1 LGYSLNEGSFSIA
14 REASLVRRF
23 FLSGLRFVVPG
34 LLLVLFVLPLS
45 APAGASELFGPKP
58 QWVSSTWLPR
68 VDPARANQTAGGLY
82 MLLLDRQ
89 ENWHPGERD
98 AYYRVAYQVQGR
110 EGLEAAASISETYDP
125 THESIRFHHLR
136 IIRDGQTRD
145 ISGEASFATIRQ
157 ERDLQSGMLTGEL
170 TLHAELDDIRV
181 GDIVDYAYTISSKA
195 LVARDYYSGV
205 FKAASSEPAGF
216 LRFRLLVPMGTSLY
230 QKADDG
236 IPLSRTGQ
244 LGKSVVYERLVVNPE
259 PQLAES
265 SVPDWVSQWPRVE
278 VSSLPGWSPLVEEL
292 LPAYEAD
299 ANRLP
304 ADFLKRVDEIAA
316 RSDYPLERLGAATR
330 LVQDTIRYV
339 GIEIGT
345 GSYIPRRPEEVV
357 VTAYGDCKDKALLLA
372 TVLKRLGIEAHVAL
386 VNSYRGE
393 ALADDLPSPYLFD
406 HAIVQAVV
414 DGQDYW
420 LDATLSQQGGTG
432 ANIIQAAYGYALP
445 VKAGSTALVHMPV
458 QTAAEPDASLV
469 EEFEV
474 PSDPKGPLSLTVTA
488 TYLGSEAERLRY
500 RLSATSV
507 ASLQRSYDDQYGRS
521 YPGAYRQGSMEVHD
535 ERERNEVSVINR
547 FSVDHQDLVSAS
559 PGERFH
565 LDADF
570 IDGFLPTPPLHG
582 RQFPV
587 LLDFPRYRQQTTI
600 IRGPNVAMTALEP
613 VIFGNSYFSFRLTSE
628 DRPGYF
634 KAQWVLKILKP
645 AAEVSDLRD
654 YLRDVR
660 SLRNDLWWE
669 YSLTALYGKEA
680 AGRLVATAQGD
691 DGAVTQTGQAAADTA
706 ADVDRS
712 TSAVAVDETQ
722 SAAPAD
728 GGESRRKI
736 AVALAWFLGGFIGL
750 SLVILLVRAWKN
762 RKSMQAFSRIEGN
775 FYPVS
780 IDKYFFMSVLTL
792 GVYNIFWF
800 WRCFGSIFKDRSKIS
815 ASFRAFLYFMWV
827 FPLFL
832 EARKYWHGRRVPMF
846 LGILSALA
854 APFIVPAGVLLA
866 VTGALLHA
874 PFMIA
879 AVCALAVTIHTV
891 LMLPVVLA
899 VNGANPPNS
908 GLLFYNSSYGVL
920 DVVIVANGL
929 SWMFVSMVMVLNP
942 T

>member
-1 LGYSLNEGSFSIA
+1 M
-14 REASLVRRF
+14 VRRLLSF
-23 FLSGLRFVVPG
+23 PAFCALSGLLAALF
-34 LLLVLFVLPLS
+34 LVPLS
-45 APAGASELFGPKP
+45 RPADAAELFGPKP

-68 VDPARANQTAGGLY
+68 VDSTRANQTAGGLY

-89 ENWHPGERD
+89 ENWHPGESD
-98 AYYRVAYQVQGR
+98 TYYRLAYQVQGR

-136 IIRDGQTRD
+136 VIRDGVTRD
-145 ISGEASFATIRQ
+145 ISAQTSFATIRQ

-181 GDIVDYAYTISSKA
+181 GDIVDYAYTINSKA

-205 FKAASSEPAGF
+205 FKAASSEPVGF

-236 IPLSRTGQ
+236 ITLNRTGQ

-278 VSSLPGWSPLVEEL
+278 VSSMPGWSPLIDEL

-299 ANRLP
+299 PGLLP
-304 ADFLKRVDEIAA
+304 DDFLKQVDDIAA
-316 RSDYPLERLGAATR
+316 RYDNPVERLGAAAR

-345 GSYIPRRPEEVV
+345 GSFIPRRPEEVV
-357 VTAYGDCKDKALLLA
+357 ATAYGDCKDKALLLA
-372 TVLKRLGIEAHVAL
+372 TVLMRLGIEAHVAL

-393 ALADDLPSPYLFD
+393 ALADDLPSPYLFN

-414 DGQDYW
+414 DGQSYW

-432 ANIIQAAYGYALP
+432 TNLIQAAYGYALP
-445 VKAGSTALVHMPV
+445 VRAGATALVHMPV

-474 PSDPKGPLSLTVTA
+474 PSDPRGPLSLTVTA
-488 TYLGSEAERLRY
+488 TYQGLEAERLRY

-535 ERERNEVSVINR
+535 DRGRNEVVVINR

-645 AAEVSDLRD
+645 ATEVSDLRD

-660 SLRNDLWWE
+660 SLRTDLWWE

-680 AGRLVATAQGD
+680 ADRIVEAAQGD
-691 DGAVTQTGQAAADTA
+691 DGGVTQMGQAAADTA
-706 ADVDRS
+706 TDIDGS
-712 TSAVAVDETQ
+712 TSAAAAGETK
-722 SAAPAD
+722 STDPAD
-728 GGESRRKI
+728 EGISRLKI
-736 AVALAWFLGGFIGL
+736 TVALAWFLGGFIGL
-750 SLVILLVRAWKN
+750 SLIIQLARARKN

-780 IDKYFFMSVLTL
+780 ADKYFFMNVLTL
-792 GVYNIFWF
+792 GIYNIFWF
-800 WRCFGSIFKDRSKIS
+800 WKCFDFILKDKKGIS
-815 ASFRAFLYFMWV
+815 TPFRAFLYFAWV

-832 EARKYWHGRRVPMF
+832 EARKYWHKRHVPMF

-874 PFMIA
+874 PFLAA
-879 AVCALAVTIHTV
+879 AVCALAITVHTL

-920 DVVIVANGL
+920 DVLIVANGL